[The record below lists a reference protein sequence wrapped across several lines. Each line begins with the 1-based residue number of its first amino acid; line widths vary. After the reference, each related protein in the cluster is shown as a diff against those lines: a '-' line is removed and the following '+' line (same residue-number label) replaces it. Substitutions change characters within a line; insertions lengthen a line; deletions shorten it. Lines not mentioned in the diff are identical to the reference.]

1 MLRETRN
8 ELKNLVT
15 STNSQI
21 AFASNRLGEKNQ
33 EIQQL
38 LDSEHALKTTLEKAQ
53 DDILNLK
60 SQLSDSFDNA
70 THVTGISSASGKLC
84 QKNEHKI

>member
-1 MLRETRN
+1 MLSETRN

-38 LDSEHALKTTLEKAQ
+38 LDSEHALKTTIEKAQ
-53 DDILNLK
+53 DDIP
-60 SQLSDSFDNA
+60 
-70 THVTGISSASGKLC
+70 
-84 QKNEHKI
+84 